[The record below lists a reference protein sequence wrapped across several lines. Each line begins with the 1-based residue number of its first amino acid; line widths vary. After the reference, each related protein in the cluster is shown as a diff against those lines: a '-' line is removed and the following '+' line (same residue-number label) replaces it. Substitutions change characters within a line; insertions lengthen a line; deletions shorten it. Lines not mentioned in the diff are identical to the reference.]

1 MNGAATIAYLHYMKH
16 LMKQGNRFNYSDGW
30 NQVRETLNTQGES
43 YRMFRMESNVV
54 FELENILVSKGWLH
68 PSRELTSLEALSM
81 FLWTCAHSETN
92 RNVQNRFGKSRETVS
107 RKFSEVL
114 DSLCSLAKE
123 IVRPP
128 DFQFEEVP
136 SQIRGDGRYWPFFQR
151 CIGAIDGSHISV
163 IPPTN
168 DQIHFI
174 GRKGYPTHN
183 VMLVCN
189 FDMIFTFVVVGWP
202 GTTHDV
208 FFHLCKRK

>member
-30 NQVRETLNTQGES
+30 NWVRETLNTPGES
-43 YRMFRMESNVV
+43 YRMFRMEPNVV
-54 FELENILVSKGWLH
+54 LELENIL
-68 PSRELTSLEALSM
+68 
-81 FLWTCAHSETN
+81 
-92 RNVQNRFGKSRETVS
+92 
-107 RKFSEVL
+107 
-114 DSLCSLAKE
+114 E

-136 SQIRGDGRYWPFFQR
+136 SQIR
-151 CIGAIDGSHISV
+151 
-163 IPPTN
+163 
-168 DQIHFI
+168 

-202 GTTHDV
+202 GSAHDARILSSVLEEMKSV
-208 FFHLCKRK
+208 FPHPPEGSFRSRKKGKNQFAGINPEGLKKEENLSR